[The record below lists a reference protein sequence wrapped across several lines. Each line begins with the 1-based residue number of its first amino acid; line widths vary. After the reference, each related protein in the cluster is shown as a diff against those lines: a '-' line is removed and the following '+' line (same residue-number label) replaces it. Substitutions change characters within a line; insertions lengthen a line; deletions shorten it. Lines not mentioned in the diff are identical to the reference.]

1 MKKKILEDRQ
11 VRLIQWFELFV
22 HLLSTEE
29 TIEGRKDGN
38 GLLVSYKDVPLIIHT
53 PFDTFE
59 LVVIKKSWESRVVGE
74 EEEKNSWRPFPRK
87 VNERGVRKKKYFSSL
102 LREEKGGA
110 NIKFQSE
117 FPLKSSMTQ
126 GYQHQTYLMRKVRRE
141 NFFYSRKKGEDFGHF
156 RYFVGLTLTLSLFL
170 SIFLPMFLCYLS
182 LSLSLRF
189 SHQTRDDS
197 LDSFRV
203 LLSNQWPCNQ
213 IDPLGS
219 FHWKNVLKREKWKGT
234 EKRESEKRG
243 KEYITPF
250 VCLSPSSFD
259 SRGK

>member
-1 MKKKILEDRQ
+1 M
-11 VRLIQWFELFV
+11 
-22 HLLSTEE
+22 
-29 TIEGRKDGN
+29 
-38 GLLVSYKDVPLIIHT
+38 
-53 PFDTFE
+53 
-59 LVVIKKSWESRVVGE
+59 
-74 EEEKNSWRPFPRK
+74 
-87 VNERGVRKKKYFSSL
+87 
-102 LREEKGGA
+102 REEKGGA

-126 GYQHQTYLMRKVRRE
+126 GYQHQTLNEKSKERE
-141 NFFYSRKKGEDFGHF
+141 KFFYSRKKGEDFGHF

-170 SIFLPMFLCYLS
+170 SLFLSLYLS
-182 LSLSLRF
+182 SYVSLLSFSFAHSLRF

-197 LDSFRV
+197 LDSLRV

-219 FHWKNVLKREKWKGT
+219 FHWKNVLKSEKWKGT
-234 EKRESEKRG
+234 EKRESERRG
-243 KEYITPF
+243 KEYITPL